1 MVREPGLQV
10 CELFYSIQG
19 ESTFAGLPCVFI
31 RLAGCNLRCSYC
43 DAAYSYLEPA
53 TEMAIDSILQFVAR
67 HPDTMVEL
75 TGGEP
80 LLQPGCLQLIDRL
93 LAANRTVLLETNGS
107 QPIASVPA
115 AVRVIID
122 VKCPGSG
129 MVQSWLQ
136 DNLEAIRL
144 RAAAVPASTEVK
156 FVISDKDD
164 YLYARDFIRKHDLAS
179 HAPVLFSPVRG
190 RISPGDLA
198 GAILEDHLPVRLQVQ
213 LHTVIWPDRTR
224 GV

>member
-1 MVREPGLQV
+1 MDREPDLLV

-43 DAAYSYLEPA
+43 DAEYSYREPA
-53 TEMAIDSILQFVAR
+53 NAMTADSILQFVDR
-67 HPDTMVEL
+67 HPDTLVEL

-80 LLQPGCLQLIDRL
+80 LLQPGSLLLMDRL

-107 QPIASVPA
+107 QPIAAVPA
-115 AVRVIID
+115 AVRVIVD

-129 MVQSWLQ
+129 MAQSWLQ
-136 DNLEAIRL
+136 DNLEAIRQ
-144 RAAAVPASTEVK
+144 RTTAVPAGTEVK
-156 FVISDKDD
+156 FVISDMDD
-164 YLYARDFIRKHDLAS
+164 YRYARDFIRRHDLVS
-179 HAPVLFSPVRG
+179 HAPVLFSPVSG
-190 RISPGDLA
+190 MISPRDLA
-198 GAILEDHLPVRLQVQ
+198 GAILEDHLPVRLQLQ
-213 LHTVIWPDRTR
+213 LHTIIWPDRAR

>member
-1 MVREPGLQV
+1 MDREPELLV
-10 CELFYSIQG
+10 SELFYSIQG

-43 DAAYSYLEPA
+43 DAAYSYQEPA
-53 TEMAIDSILQFVAR
+53 TAMAVDSILQFVDR
-67 HPDTMVEL
+67 HPDALVEL

-80 LLQPGCLQLIDRL
+80 LLQSGSRQLMDRL
-93 LAANRTVLLETNGS
+93 LSVNRTVLLETNGS
-107 QPIASVPA
+107 QPIAAVPA

-129 MVQSWLQ
+129 MMQSWLH

-144 RAAAVPASTEVK
+144 RAAKAPASTEVK
-156 FVISDKDD
+156 FVISDMDD
-164 YLYARDFIRKHDLAS
+164 YLYARDFLRQHDLAS
-179 HAPVLFSPVRG
+179 YAPVLFSPVRG
-190 RISPGDLA
+190 RVSPSDLA
-198 GAILEDHLPVRLQVQ
+198 SAILEDHLPVRLQLQ
-213 LHTVIWPDRTR
+213 LHTIIWPDKVR